1 MITNQFINGT
11 CFEFRSSHISQNL
24 VLFNP
29 FFMIEIS
36 NISLSF
42 VILFYCIQTLFLQ
55 GPSSIEILFAR
66 RKLLVVT
73 TVSSPP
79 VVLKKKEFKNLERL
93 PLSFS
98 RQLYRT
104 NLSGHSYE
112 QDFNRRVTRFYV
124 FTVNQQE
131 LRCNCSVK

>member
-1 MITNQFINGT
+1 MISHQFTNGT
-11 CFEFRSSHISQNL
+11 CFEFGSSHISQNPI
-24 VLFNP
+24 LFNP

-36 NISLSF
+36 NISLSL
-42 VILFYCIQTLFLQ
+42 VILFYCIQTLFIQ

-98 RQLYRT
+98 WQLYRT
-104 NLSGHSYE
+104 NLSGHCCE

-124 FTVNQQE
+124 FTVNQKE